1 MPWAFVTSNL
11 SGYVLPFIQLAEFS
25 TLAMLLEHIMTVAP
39 LSANCFEISKPR
51 PLLAPLAIATLS
63 FSNWQFM
70 LKRYF

>member
-1 MPWAFVTSNL
+1 MPGAFVTSNL
-11 SGYVLPFIQLAEFS
+11 SGYVLHFIQLAEFS

-51 PLLAPLAIATLS
+51 PLLAPLTIATLS